1 MGKFLIANL
10 ASSTFF
16 FRNFTSIAF
25 AFFPTISLAEQTGLT
40 SHKCRITG
48 LLSFSLRLGIP
59 GHLRTLLIEIDNAK
73 NAMSQNGYLTTERN
87 SKWSGFLF
95 YPVIRIIQ
103 VWFSKCQ
110 LQIQYGYYWIIFE
123 IKRILFNSEF
133 HGVDNRSR
141 LPDFIFT
148 GDHEGLFQRV
158 CWAFGRWQGMGH
170 SMGFHGLMASKL
182 PYVPY

>member
-16 FRNFTSIAF
+16 FRKFTSIAF

-87 SKWSGFLF
+87 SKWPRFLF

-103 VWFSKCQ
+103 VSFSKFQ
-110 LQIQYGYYWIIFE
+110 LQIRLIGSYLRSSNGSSSIQSSTVSTIAAVSLTSSSLAITKGSSKGYAEPLGDGRGW
-123 IKRILFNSEF
+123 
-133 HGVDNRSR
+133 SR
-141 LPDFIFT
+141 
-148 GDHEGLFQRV
+148 
-158 CWAFGRWQGMGH
+158 GH
-170 SMGFHGLMASKL
+170 SRGFHGLMA
-182 PYVPY
+182 